1 MKKKLLLI
9 LSILLISSS
18 FSCVSAKI
26 DTELTEAINL
36 YKAGNYTGCHAQ
48 LTEFVKNDP
57 SNALAYY
64 YLAISATQMG
74 KRELAIDYY
83 NKTLSLVPRS
93 SNLARYAT
101 RGKACVEDKD
111 ACKSSTYAS
120 IAEELLGGRA
130 KEMSSPEVKSEFEKL
145 KIENLMREMNRN
157 NDIPAQRFKEFKDFS
172 SMNTNEVPT
181 NDEIVAALRTLQ
193 RAGLGN
199 IGNNYSDLSL
209 LTGSQNDN
217 MLNLMGG
224 NINPQVMQALFTNN
238 VSLGF

>member
-18 FSCVSAKI
+18 FSNAYAK
-26 DTELTEAINL
+26 TSSVVTEAIGL
-36 YKAGNYTGCHAQ
+36 YKKGNYTECYAK
-48 LTEFVKNDP
+48 LNEYVKNDP

-64 YLAISATQMG
+64 YLAISATQIG
-74 KRELAIDYY
+74 RREDAIDFY
-83 NKTLSLVPRS
+83 NKTLSLTSSS
-93 SNLARYAT
+93 SNLGRYAAK
-101 RGKACVEDKD
+101 GKSCLEDELS
-111 ACKSSTYAS
+111 CKTGQYVSAF
-120 IAEELLGGRA
+120 EELLGDKAGQ
-130 KEMSSPEVKSEFEKL
+130 SSTSVKGEFEKL

-157 NDIPAQRFKEFKDFS
+157 NNIPAQRFKEFKDFS

-193 RAGLGN
+193 RAGLSN

-224 NINPQVMQALFTNN
+224 NMNPQIMQALFTNN
-238 VSLGF
+238 MSLGF